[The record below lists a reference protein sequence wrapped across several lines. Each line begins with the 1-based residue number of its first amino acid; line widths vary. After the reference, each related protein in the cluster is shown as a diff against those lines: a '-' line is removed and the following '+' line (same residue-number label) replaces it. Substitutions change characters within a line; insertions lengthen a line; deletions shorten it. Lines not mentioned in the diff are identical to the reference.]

1 VIALLACAAAPS
13 DSAATIDPTTE
24 GAWAVG
30 HRAVLLDDPQRPL
43 TVEVFYPTDAAP
55 HSTAVPDA
63 FLSGDQR
70 EDYAAW
76 LAAADPDCPT
86 ATTAMVTEAEQ
97 AAGGPWPAVVLSHC
111 HTCTRF
117 STFTLAA
124 RLASHGIV
132 VVAPDHAGNTL
143 FDDEP
148 LGLTT
153 ETLALRRDD
162 GVRALDALLDGT
174 LGITDLDGAALG
186 AAGHSFGSVTAGLI
200 AQTDSRITAA
210 MGIAAPMENPLLPGV
225 QLAALTVPLMFVVAV
240 EDNSI
245 TEAGNVL
252 IRSNYEAAVSRAYKA
267 EVADAGHWS
276 FSDLC
281 GLVEAF
287 QPGCGTD
294 ERQTDGEPFAYLPA
308 GQGRDIAA
316 TLAAAFF
323 LQELSGASGAVDGLS
338 LPGVTLSAR

>member
-1 VIALLACAAAPS
+1 MIALLACAAAPS

-124 RLASHGIV
+124 RLASQVPPTG
-132 VVAPDHAGNTL
+132 L
-143 FDDEP
+143 
-148 LGLTT
+148 LGD
-153 ETLALRRDD
+153 LAS
-162 GVRALDALLDGT
+162 
-174 LGITDLDGAALG
+174 AA
-186 AAGHSFGSVTAGLI
+186 SPPVSSPRPTAG
-200 AQTDSRITAA
+200 SPPR
-210 MGIAAPMENPLLPGV
+210 
-225 QLAALTVPLMFVVAV
+225 
-240 EDNSI
+240 
-245 TEAGNVL
+245 
-252 IRSNYEAAVSRAYKA
+252 
-267 EVADAGHWS
+267 W
-276 FSDLC
+276 
-281 GLVEAF
+281 
-287 QPGCGTD
+287 
-294 ERQTDGEPFAYLPA
+294 
-308 GQGRDIAA
+308 
-316 TLAAAFF
+316 
-323 LQELSGASGAVDGLS
+323 ASPRRWRTRCCPVCS
-338 LPGVTLSAR
+338 SPR